1 MLDTDQKS
9 ITNLYEL
16 NKCTEIK
23 SKINRDDLIRD
34 DRKDK
39 TYDFQK
45 FKTIL
50 YFGRVRSCT

>member
-16 NKCTEIK
+16 NKCMEIK
-23 SKINRDDLIRD
+23 SKINKDDLIRD

-39 TYDFQK
+39 IYDFQNLSQSY
-45 FKTIL
+45 IL
-50 YFGRVRSCT
+50 EE